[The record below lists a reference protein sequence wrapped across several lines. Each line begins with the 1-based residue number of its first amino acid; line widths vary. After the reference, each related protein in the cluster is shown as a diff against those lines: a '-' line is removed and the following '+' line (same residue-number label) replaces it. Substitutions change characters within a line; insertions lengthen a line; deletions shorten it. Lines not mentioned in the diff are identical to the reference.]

1 MLEREM
7 KKIDYKE
14 QTYRIGIPIRV
25 REIEEEISGY
35 HRDYP
40 ELFLSEAVPQLL
52 RPELRN
58 GASSNGTAPK
68 AAKTGS
74 SGYSKNVVTQRT
86 KSLDLLNWIG
96 QRKSRTLDAMRKHG
110 VDMRGIHQLVNNGYL
125 KRQGDVFIR
134 TKKEFLVAKW
144 LSPGA
149 ADRAMEI
156 VGTPVKH
163 KKAKKGSW
171 ALNRHERRMKSA
183 ELINS
188 FDTENP
194 KPAPQEHVRSMGS
207 YVRRGYLKQRGRGL
221 YTRTAKVYQVDA

>member
-1 MLEREM
+1 MLEPDM

-68 AAKTGS
+68 VAKAAA

-86 KSLDLLNWIG
+86 KSLDILNWIG
-96 QRKSRTLDAMRKHG
+96 LAKSRTLDAMRKHG

-125 KRQGDVFIR
+125 RRQGDAFIR

-144 LSPGA
+144 LSRGVA
-149 ADRAMEI
+149 ERMEI
-156 VGTPVKH
+156 VGTPVKV

-171 ALNRHERRMKSA
+171 ALNRHETRTRSA

-194 KPAPQEHVRSMGS
+194 KPAPKEHIRSMGS

-221 YTRTAKVYQVDA
+221 YIRTGKVYQVDA